1 MPLKI
6 PLLFF
11 FFRHGG
17 RGLFLEGR
25 SGLRACNA
33 ISPSADEKSRAAELE
48 LVAVAAMMIT
58 MFHLSG
64 WGAPHTHQN
73 ASSPCLGDLR
83 GDITHLQDDI
93 TLTSP
98 PPGVS
103 LNAKTQSLSIHA
115 SGPGES
121 ERESKRERTWGVMMG
136 FVGSSQIGPAV
147 ICPTGRFLI

>member
-25 SGLRACNA
+25 SGLRACNT
-33 ISPSADEKSRAAELE
+33 ISPSVDEKSRAAELE
-48 LVAVAAMMIT
+48 LVAVVVEMMIT

-83 GDITHLQDDI
+83 NDITHLQDDI

-98 PPGVS
+98 RPGGQFERENPIAVDPRERPR
-103 LNAKTQSLSIHA
+103 
-115 SGPGES
+115 GDS
-121 ERESKRERTWGVMMG
+121 ERESSRENMG
-136 FVGSSQIGPAV
+136 RA
-147 ICPTGRFLI
+147 

>member
-25 SGLRACNA
+25 SGLRACNT
-33 ISPSADEKSRAAELE
+33 ISPSVDEKSRAAELE
-48 LVAVAAMMIT
+48 LVAVVVVEMMIT

-83 GDITHLQDDI
+83 NDITHLQDDI

-98 PPGVS
+98 RPGGQFERENPIAVDPRERS
-103 LNAKTQSLSIHA
+103 L
-115 SGPGES
+115 GDS
-121 ERESKRERTWGVMMG
+121 ERESSRENMG
-136 FVGSSQIGPAV
+136 RA
-147 ICPTGRFLI
+147 

>member
-1 MPLKI
+1 M
-6 PLLFF
+6 
-11 FFRHGG
+11 
-17 RGLFLEGR
+17 EGR

-33 ISPSADEKSRAAELE
+33 ISPSVDEKSRAAELE
-48 LVAVAAMMIT
+48 LVAVVAMMIT

-83 GDITHLQDDI
+83 DDITHLQDDI

-103 LNAKTQSLSIHA
+103 SNTKTQSLSIHA
-115 SGPGES
+115 SGPGDSES
-121 ERESKRERTWGVMMG
+121 ARARGRTWGVMG
-136 FVGSSQIGPAV
+136 FVGSSQIGPVV
-147 ICPTGRFLI
+147 ICLTGRFLI

>member
-33 ISPSADEKSRAAELE
+33 ISPSVDEKSRAAELE
-48 LVAVAAMMIT
+48 LVAATMMIT

-64 WGAPHTHQN
+64 WGAPHT
-73 ASSPCLGDLR
+73 
-83 GDITHLQDDI
+83 
-93 TLTSP
+93 LT
-98 PPGVS
+98 
-103 LNAKTQSLSIHA
+103 KTQAHLAWEIFGMTSLTFGMTS
-115 SGPGES
+115 
-121 ERESKRERTWGVMMG
+121 R
-136 FVGSSQIGPAV
+136 
-147 ICPTGRFLI
+147 